1 MSFSYPYTLLLLIVI
16 PLLILFRKKRKI
28 SSKIYLSHMPDD
40 FKKDQK
46 VYLKHFSKDIFRM
59 LCIFFLIIASA
70 RPQLGNTQV
79 KRLTEG
85 LDIMMII
92 DTSGSM
98 RALIL
103 ASTVREK
110 IGFML

>member
-1 MSFSYPYTLLLLIVI
+1 M
-16 PLLILFRKKRKI
+16 IL
-28 SSKIYLSHMPDD
+28 
-40 FKKDQK
+40 KDQK

-85 LDIMMII
+85 LDIMMIV

-98 RALIL
+98 RALDF
-103 ASTVREK
+103 SFDGEEK
-110 IGFML
+110 IALYFKKGD